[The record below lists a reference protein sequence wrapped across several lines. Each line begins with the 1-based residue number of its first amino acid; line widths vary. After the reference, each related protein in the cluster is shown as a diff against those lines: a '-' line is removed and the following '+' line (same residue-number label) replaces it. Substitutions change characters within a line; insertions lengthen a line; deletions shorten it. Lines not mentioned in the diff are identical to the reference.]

1 MPGTAFRTVALEDAP
16 ELLAIYS
23 YYVQKTAITFEWET
37 PSLEE
42 FERRISATL
51 ERYPYI
57 VVLLDGKITGY
68 AYVGPFHARRAYD
81 WAVETSIYLDCT
93 ARGRGLGKSL
103 YQKLE
108 EILRRMGILNMYACV
123 ASPKK
128 DGPYLTSAS
137 EGFHARLGFRTV
149 GRFNECG
156 FKFNEWFD
164 MVWMEKTLGPHI
176 ARPQDVIPFPELRPA
191 LAGTLLLS

>member
-1 MPGTAFRTVALEDAP
+1 MPGITFRTVSTADAP
-16 ELLAIYS
+16 ELLAIYG
-23 YYVQKTAITFEWET
+23 YYVQNTAITFEWET

-57 VVLLDGKITGY
+57 AVLLDGKIAGY
-68 AYVGPFHARRAYD
+68 AYAGPFHARRAYD
-81 WAVETSIYLDCT
+81 WAVETSIYLDRDL
-93 ARGRGLGKSL
+93 RGRGLGKAL

-108 EILRRMGILNMYACV
+108 EILRRMGITNMYACV
-123 ASPKK
+123 ASPHKNS
-128 DGPYLTSAS
+128 PYLTSAS

-164 MVWMEKTLGPHI
+164 MLWMEKILAPHS
-176 ARPQDVIPFPELRPA
+176 ACPQDVISYPVIRPEL
-191 LAGTLLLS
+191 AGKILLS